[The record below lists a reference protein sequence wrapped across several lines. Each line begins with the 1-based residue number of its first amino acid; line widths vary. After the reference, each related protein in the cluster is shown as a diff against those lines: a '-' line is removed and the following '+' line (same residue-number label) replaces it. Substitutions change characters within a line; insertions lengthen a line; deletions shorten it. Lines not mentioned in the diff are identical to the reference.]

1 MGENDISRGERGPAG
16 DKGAHG
22 QAGDMG
28 LTGVQGDVG
37 HEGPKGERGD
47 TGPEGKS
54 SLLARHV
61 SVSFVLIVL
70 VTTLVLAAMGY
81 AITKA
86 RDVSSKNT
94 ELIASIDRQ
103 QNEIQ
108 RIARQTHD
116 ALCAQRVKDTHDIE
130 RSRQYLA
137 DVKAGKRKPIIGI
150 TEEDILFSIADEQA
164 KVDSLSELTCP

>member
-1 MGENDISRGERGPAG
+1 MSEGNDITRGERGPAG

-28 LTGVQGDVG
+28 LTGVQGETG
-37 HEGPKGERGD
+37 HEGQKGERGD

-70 VTTLVLAAMGY
+70 VTTIVLAVMGY
-81 AITKA
+81 AIA
-86 RDVSSKNT
+86 QNRGLLADVN
-94 ELIASIDRQ
+94 RQ

-130 RSRQYLA
+130 RARKYLA

-164 KVDSLSELTCP
+164 KVDSLVGLDCG